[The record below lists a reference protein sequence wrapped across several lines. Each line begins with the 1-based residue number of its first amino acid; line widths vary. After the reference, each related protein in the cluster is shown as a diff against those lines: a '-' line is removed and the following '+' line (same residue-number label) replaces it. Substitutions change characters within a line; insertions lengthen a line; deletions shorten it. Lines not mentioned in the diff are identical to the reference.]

1 MEEDM
6 ERRNAMVEGE
16 FTEGEVDYGCEESI
30 GRPFQSS
37 RGVGF

>member
-16 FTEGEVDYGCEESI
+16 FTEGEVDYGCEDEESI
-30 GRPFQSS
+30 GST
-37 RGVGF
+37 VLGF

>member
-16 FTEGEVDYGCEESI
+16 FTKGEVDYGCEDEESI
-30 GRPFQSS
+30 GSTVPE
-37 RGVGF
+37 